1 MGTTALSPHPK
12 SGRTL
17 SLARKLGLGALLLAL
32 GSVLACGIGI
42 VGLSLSSARLENALN
57 ADERLKGYAALSS
70 QISSLAFV
78 NYEPVGKADISNT
91 RKDRIAG
98 LVTTIN
104 GTFRAIGTNLER
116 DVANARGLGLN
127 EQSRRATRG
136 LNLARM
142 QASFDGLVRAIDRV
156 DTTPDRVATELTI
169 FSSRFQ
175 PLLARAIGDEQ
186 RIKDDA
192 YAQIARIR
200 IWLTRAAIAVTVLT
214 LCALAAFY
222 IVLVRP
228 QLGRLER
235 LRLAAREIAAE
246 NFEARLPETTRDEI
260 GDLFVEVNRMADQ
273 LGRDRAMLN
282 DTIASQTEKLRAA
295 NAKLTSVD
303 TNRRRFFAD
312 ISHEMRTPLTVI
324 LMEAELA
331 QKEAAGPQT
340 FEAIISRARL
350 LSRRIDDLLRI
361 SKSESG
367 ILSIEHERF
376 DLQSA
381 AQSAMDDLARRA
393 ERLGFSLR
401 LAPSDPAFGPAQ
413 VIGDHNWI
421 RQVITGLVDNALRHA
436 GHECAIEM
444 RIIHGAQAHMQTHML
459 QVIDAGAGMAQA
471 DQATAFER
479 FARGT
484 DQAEG
489 SNGFGIGL
497 GLAKWVVEE
506 HGGTITL
513 ASPPPDENALVIGKG
528 TMVALRFPA
537 HTDQAA
543 HA

>member
-1 MGTTALSPHPK
+1 
-12 SGRTL
+12 
-17 SLARKLGLGALLLAL
+17 
-32 GSVLACGIGI
+32 
-42 VGLSLSSARLENALN
+42 
-57 ADERLKGYAALSS
+57 
-70 QISSLAFV
+70 
-78 NYEPVGKADISNT
+78 
-91 RKDRIAG
+91 
-98 LVTTIN
+98 
-104 GTFRAIGTNLER
+104 
-116 DVANARGLGLN
+116 
-127 EQSRRATRG
+127 
-136 LNLARM
+136 
-142 QASFDGLVRAIDRV
+142 
-156 DTTPDRVATELTI
+156 
-169 FSSRFQ
+169 
-175 PLLARAIGDEQ
+175 
-186 RIKDDA
+186 
-192 YAQIARIR
+192 
-200 IWLTRAAIAVTVLT
+200 VLT

-340 FEAIISRARL
+340 FEAIISRAR
-350 LSRRIDDLLRI
+350 
-361 SKSESG
+361 
-367 ILSIEHERF
+367 HERF

-421 RQVITGLVDNALRHA
+421 RQVITGLVDNSLRHA

-513 ASPPPDENALVIGKG
+513 ASPPPDENALVIGKSG
-528 TMVALRFPA
+528 TCLMQSISFWSKTTLTSPRRSPAVWPPRACACITPRALSRASRSCKGRRFRPPSSM
-537 HTDQAA
+537 
-543 HA
+543 